1 LRPFYRARGRQAEP
15 NLVQV
20 RSTFVELADVGSRR
34 DWMEVLGRV
43 GLVAKGVSY
52 ALVGALAI
60 GVALDAGGDTTSRE
74 GALHTLA
81 GNAFGTIVLVLLALG
96 FAAYALWR
104 VLQAI
109 RCDEWP
115 KRLGYL
121 GRAAIYG
128 SLAYSAARIV
138 AGAGGGESQNEKA
151 HKTTATVLSWP
162 AGQWLVG
169 AGALVVIGV
178 GLWNLYRGISRKF
191 EDKWVSRSDAAQRWG
206 GRAGVVGHTARFVV
220 FALIGVFAI
229 KAAVEYDPKDAV
241 GLDGALQ
248 KLAQQSYG
256 SVLLGLTAAGLLAYA
271 VYCWVD
277 ARYRDVTR

>member
-1 LRPFYRARGRQAEP
+1 
-15 NLVQV
+15 
-20 RSTFVELADVGSRR
+20 VELADVRSQR
-34 DWMEVLGRV
+34 DWMEVLARV

-60 GVALDAGGDTTSRE
+60 GVALHAGGDTTSRE

-81 GNAFGTIVLVLLALG
+81 GNTFGAIVLVLLALG

-109 RCDEWP
+109 RSDGWP
-115 KRLGYL
+115 KRIGYL
-121 GRAAIYG
+121 GRAAIYFA
-128 SLAYSAARIV
+128 LAFSAAKILV
-138 AGAGGGESQNEKA
+138 GAGGGESQTQKA

-169 AGALVVIGV
+169 AAALVVIGV

-191 EDKWVSRSDAAQRWG
+191 EDKWIKRSDAAQKWG
-206 GRAGVVGHTARFVV
+206 GRAGMVGHTARFVV
-220 FALIGVFAI
+220 FTLIGVFAI
-229 KAAVEYDPKDAV
+229 KAAAQYDPKDAV

-256 SVLLGLTAAGLLAYA
+256 SALLGLTAAGLLAYA
-271 VYCWVD
+271 VYCFVD
-277 ARYRDVTR
+277 ARYRDVSR